1 MPAPQRVHGEIPELV
16 PCSCLG
22 TEEEK
27 RGQENHHQAC
37 RGLRRKRS
45 HPKSSSH
52 YVFSLCQ
59 NPAQPWGTKPPWSCS
74 RHRIHPV
81 LRTNV
86 QLWHAL
92 KSSTCYKKATAR
104 WVSALEETCQGFFCA
119 ERARN
124 LSEDEAELQRPN
136 YTRVLNQPKN
146 TQQESA
152 PKRENRDQR
161 NIRARGHH
169 PMGTQHLETQ
179 PGHQNPI
186 LQRAQTHVASSPPAP
201 AAPGAVH
208 GVNPKLLGLGKA
220 TKRSGGAG

>member
-27 RGQENHHQAC
+27 GGRKITTKHAEGSEGRGATPKAHPTTCLAC
-37 RGLRRKRS
+37 VKTQHSPGE
-45 HPKSSSH
+45 
-52 YVFSLCQ
+52 
-59 NPAQPWGTKPPWSCS
+59 TTPPWRCS

-92 KSSTCYKKATAR
+92 KSSTCYKKATAW

-119 ERARN
+119 KRARN

-161 NIRARGHH
+161 NIRAQGHH

-179 PGHQNPI
+179 PGHHNPV
-186 LQRAQTHVASSPPAP
+186 LQRAQTHAAPSPPAP
-201 AAPGAVH
+201 AAPRAVQ
-208 GVNPKLLGLGKA
+208 G
-220 TKRSGGAG
+220 